1 MSAGMSRSSTV
12 SRRLVLAALVVFGVA
27 PRLEAAPATLE
38 VIQLRP
44 NIHMIS
50 GAGGNIV
57 VQSGE
62 DGVVVVNTGDGSM
75 TDAVLAEIGKISAG
89 PIRYVIN
96 TNGDPDEFGGNVEIA
111 KAGAPFSA
119 VGAATDGAAIVSHE
133 TAALRMSDLDPAGL
147 PTETFFSRIKTLF
160 LNGEG
165 IEILHRPNAYSDGDV
180 TVFFRRSD
188 VIVAGELIDAN
199 RFPVIDIE
207 HGGSVQGLLAALNAL
222 IWEAIP
228 QTPLAWRPGG
238 TYVVPARGRVYERDD
253 VVQYRDMVTV
263 IRDRIQDLIT
273 ARRSKAQV
281 VSANPAKGYV
291 NWYGA
296 DKAWNADAFVQAI
309 YISLTEKKQ

>member
-1 MSAGMSRSSTV
+1 
-12 SRRLVLAALVVFGVA
+12 VLAVLLALGVA
-27 PRLEAAPATLE
+27 HGSDAAPAALE

-57 VQSGE
+57 VQSGD
-62 DGVVVVNTGDGSM
+62 DGVVVVNTGDGSL
-75 TDAVLAEIGKISAG
+75 TAAVLAEIGKISNR
-89 PIRYVIN
+89 PVRYIIN
-96 TNGDPDEFGGNVEIA
+96 TNGARDEFGGNAEIA
-111 KAGAPFSA
+111 KAGAAFSSA
-119 VGAATDGAAIVSHE
+119 GAATAGPAIVSHE
-133 TAALRMSDLDPAGL
+133 TAALRMSDLDPAGF
-147 PTETFFSRIKTLF
+147 PNETFFTRVKTLF

-228 QTPLAWRPGG
+228 QTPLAWRAGG

-253 VVQYRDMVTV
+253 VVQYRDMTTV
-263 IRDRIQDLIT
+263 IRDRIQELVA
-273 ARRSKAQV
+273 ARKTKAQV

-291 NWYGA
+291 NWYGT

-309 YISLTEKKQ
+309 YTSLTEKKQ